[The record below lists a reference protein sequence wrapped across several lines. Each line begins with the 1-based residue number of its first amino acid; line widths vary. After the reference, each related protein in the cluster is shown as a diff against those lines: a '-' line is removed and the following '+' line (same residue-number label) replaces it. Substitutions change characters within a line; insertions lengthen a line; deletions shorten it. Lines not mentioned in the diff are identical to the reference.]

1 MKRIPILALLGA
13 MPLAASAQSFSED
26 FDADHTSA
34 WSYNSSRG
42 AADGAMDNT
51 GNEADFFF
59 DYSTV
64 GIPSANGAGGTTRG
78 LKMEANVAGAVFSGM
93 SASPLG
99 KSFAGD
105 YTLSFSA
112 WQNVN
117 GPFPAGGS
125 GSTQFTIGGIGSGTT
140 TAQFVGGTF
149 NAVGFAASG
158 DGNSATDYRAYTAP
172 GAPVSV
178 AGTYAAGSQNQSAA
192 YYTSRYNGSV
202 PAAQLALYP
211 GQVGTPLSGAL
222 GMAWRQ
228 WEIKKAGTTVTWSV
242 DGSLI
247 ATLNNVAPTGTNIFL
262 GYFDSNAT
270 SSTDS
275 NARNLLFG
283 LVDNVRVTPV
293 PEPASLCA
301 LALGAA
307 AMLRRRRK
315 A

>member
-1 MKRIPILALLGA
+1 MKRLPILALLGA
-13 MPLAASAQSFSED
+13 APLAVQAQSFSEN

-42 AADGAMDNT
+42 ATDLPGDNT
-51 GNEADFFF
+51 GNEANFFF

-78 LKMEANVAGAVFSGM
+78 LKMEANVAGGVFRGL

-99 KSFAGD
+99 KSFTGD
-105 YTLSFSA
+105 YTLSFDS

-117 GPFPAGGS
+117 GPFPGGGN
-125 GSTQFTIGGIGSGTT
+125 GSTQFSIAGIGSGTT

-158 DGNSATDYRAYTAP
+158 DGNSATDYRAYNAP
-172 GAPVSV
+172 GAPVTV

-202 PAAQLALYP
+202 PAAQSALYP
-211 GQVGTPLSGAL
+211 GQTGTPLSGAL
-222 GMAWRQ
+222 GMAWRH
-228 WEIKKAGTTVTWSV
+228 WDIKKSGTTVTWTV

-247 ATLNNVAPTGTNIFL
+247 ATLNNGAPTGTNIFL
-262 GYFDSNAT
+262 GYFDSNGT
-270 SSTDS
+270 TSTDA
-275 NARNLLFG
+275 NAR
-283 LVDNVRVTPV
+283 
-293 PEPASLCA
+293 
-301 LALGAA
+301 
-307 AMLRRRRK
+307 
-315 A
+315 